1 MTSPSY
7 VTTQSTRRGLALIAT
22 AMFFFACI
30 DGLSKYLM
38 QPGKEDFSV
47 IQVLWIRYLFLVVLC
62 VIFSSRHG
70 GIAMLRTRRPWLQV
84 ARSVIFLV
92 QLALVL
98 LGFKFLPMDEVVSI
112 GAAAP
117 LLVTAASVPLL
128 GEKVG
133 VRRWTAVSVGFV
145 GVLLILRPGLAVVQ
159 PASLWVLL
167 ATGLFTIVQ
176 VMTRVLARTDSSE
189 TTVAYTALIGAAAL
203 STIGPFYWTPPD
215 TTAWI
220 LLIVIAT
227 FGGLGNFLFII
238 AVQTAPP
245 VALQPLYY
253 TLLVWSTLMGY
264 VLFGDIPDA
273 FTIIG
278 ASMIVG
284 GGLYALFRERR
295 L

>member
-1 MTSPSY
+1 M
-7 VTTQSTRRGLALIAT
+7 AT

-47 IQVLWIRYLFLVVLC
+47 IQVLWIRYLFLVVLS
-62 VIFSSRHG
+62 VIFSSRRG

-189 TTVAYTALIGAAAL
+189 TTLAYTALTGVAIMSL
-203 STIGPFYWTPPD
+203 VGPFQWTPPD
-215 TTAWI
+215 TNAWI
-220 LLIVIAT
+220 ILMIIAAL
-227 FGGLGNFLFII
+227 GGLGTVLCIV
-238 AVQTAPP
+238 ALGSAPP

-253 TLLVWSTLMGY
+253 TIIVWSTLVGY
-264 VLFGDIPDA
+264 CAFGEIPDTY
-273 FTIIG
+273 TIIG
-278 ASMIVG
+278 ACLIVSS
-284 GGLYALFRERR
+284 GLYTVFREQR
-295 L
+295 LKK